1 MADVVGALTAPD
13 APQTPEISVEIDA
26 EEKVTVASQWQLMW
40 WRFRK
45 HKLAMAAAVV
55 ILLFYGVVI
64 FADFLAYSDPL
75 QDNAQLLLISP
86 QHVVPV

>member
-1 MADVVGALTAPD
+1 MAEAVGALTTPE
-13 APQTPEISVEIDA
+13 APQTPETSVDTSA
-26 EEKVTVASQWQLMW
+26 EEKISVATQWQLMW

-45 HKLAMAAAVV
+45 HKLAMAAAVI

-75 QDNAQLLLISP
+75 QGQRPAAAHLTPARLL
-86 QHVVPV
+86 V